1 MGPGFKS
8 QEYLIPGYP
17 TNKSSVML
25 DSDYNG
31 RQVRE
36 IEFSND
42 FKIGGFQAND
52 FLGDGSFYILNVPG
66 HTVGH
71 ISGLA
76 RTTPD
81 SFVFMGGDVCHFG
94 GMFRPTKYVP
104 MPSDIPADIPLVSAR
119 FRFPCP
125 CSTFTACHPL
135 KGQGEET
142 ARTTPYYKVSC
153 AEGTWYV
160 DPDTAQESIGK
171 LEEFD
176 ADPAVFVCVAHDIG
190 LLNVVDW
197 FPIGTL
203 NDWKSKGWKEQSRF
217 GFLGTLPVDWKPAGE
232 NFCSGL
238 TKDGNVVKEWSKF
251 VLKEKD
257 KGIVI

>member
-1 MGPGFKS
+1 M
-8 QEYLIPGYP
+8 PGYP
-17 TNKSSVML
+17 RNKSSMML
-25 DSDYNG
+25 DSDYDG

-36 IEFSND
+36 IEFSD

-52 FLGDGSFYILNVPG
+52 FFGDGSFYILNVPG

-81 SFVFMGGDVCHFG
+81 TFVFMGGDVCHFG
-94 GMFRPTKYVP
+94 GMFRPTRYVP
-104 MPSDIPADIPLVSAR
+104 MPSNIPADVPLVAKTY
-119 FRFPCP
+119 RFPCP
-125 CSTFTACHPL
+125 CSIFTACHPL

-142 ARTTPYYKVSC
+142 ARTTRYYEVSR
-153 AEGTWYV
+153 AEGTLYF
-160 DPDTAQESIGK
+160 DPDVAQDSISK

-190 LLNVVDW
+190 LVDVVDW
-197 FPIGTL
+197 FPSATL
-203 NDWKSKGWKEQSRF
+203 NNWKSKGWKEKSRW
-217 GFLGTLPVDWKPAGE
+217 GFLGTLPVGWKPVGE

-238 TKDGNVVKEWSKF
+238 AKDGSVVREWSKF
-251 VLKEKD
+251 ELKQTD
-257 KGIVI
+257 IGIVISLDAETQA